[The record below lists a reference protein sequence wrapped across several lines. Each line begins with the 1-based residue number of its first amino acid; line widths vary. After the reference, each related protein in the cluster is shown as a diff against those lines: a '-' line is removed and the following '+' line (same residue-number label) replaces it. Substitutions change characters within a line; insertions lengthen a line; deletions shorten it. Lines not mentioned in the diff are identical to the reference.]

1 EVPFLFS
8 VDPTQY
14 PDVNPLLG
22 ARGTLTVEQP
32 EVEASG
38 SPSARASA
46 SPSETGRPVAAGN
59 KSGSRLWLVV
69 GLVGV
74 IVATVVV
81 VVVLV
86 VSSRSKRK
94 GMRTPSPSG

>member
-1 EVPFLFS
+1 VEVPFLFS

-32 EVEASG
+32 EVEASE
-38 SPSARASA
+38 SPSPRV
-46 SPSETGRPVAAGN
+46 SPSETGGPVAAGN
-59 KSGSRLWLVV
+59 KSGSGLWLVV

-81 VVVLV
+81 VVVVLV

-94 GMRTPSPSG
+94 GYEHG